1 MNKKKFRRI
10 PTFRE
15 YCKGEKKL
23 KENAQANIKVEI
35 DWWQDCID
43 IVLNELRLVS
53 GGDCLDW
60 EMLVDYCRAR
70 LLILGREVPLFVE
83 EIVLTLIRDL
93 VFQNFGSALYSSDKV
108 SDSAE
113 DAALGT
119 RILVVSQISDEI
131 LHKAKLE
138 AGIEVEPE
146 KPVEDPNTVV
156 SVSLGDGC
164 ADDDLPFEHKSPL
177 HNMNPNKN
185 RVTGFADFDKAI
197 NEAYCGL
204 QMEHFNTVVEKCLKD
219 LVPEQEN
226 GTLDYDKLLKRAK
239 KEVEGEKNDDRC
251 IYKFLRKLAK
261 EHMENEQ
268 ITVDGIDFTDITFS
282 KVEVLKAA
290 QNLFIYHII
299 EEILGRVGK

>member
-1 MNKKKFRRI
+1 MNKKKFSRI

-15 YCKGEKKL
+15 YCKGEKRL
-23 KENAQANIKVEI
+23 KENAAANIKVEI
-35 DWWQDCID
+35 GWWQDCIN
-43 IVLNELRLVS
+43 IVMGELRSVS
-53 GGDCLDW
+53 GDDCLDW

-70 LLILGREVPLFVE
+70 LQILGREVPLFVE
-83 EIVLTLIRDL
+83 EIVLSLIRDL
-93 VFQNFGSALYSSDKV
+93 VFQHYGSALYSSDKV

-138 AGIEVEPE
+138 AGIEIESE
-146 KPVEDPNTVV
+146 KPVEDPATVV

-164 ADDDLPFEHKSPL
+164 ADDDLPFENKSTL

-219 LVPEQEN
+219 LEPEQEN

>member
-1 MNKKKFRRI
+1 MNKKKFSRI

-23 KENAQANIKVEI
+23 KENAAANIKVEI
-35 DWWQDCID
+35 GWWQDCCD
-43 IVLNELRLVS
+43 IVTNELRLVS
-53 GGDCLDW
+53 GGDYLDW
-60 EMLVDYCRAR
+60 ELLVDYCRAR

-83 EIVLTLIRDL
+83 EIVLTFIRDL

-108 SDSAE
+108 SDSAK

-138 AGIEVEPE
+138 AGIEIESE

-164 ADDDLPFEHKSPL
+164 ADDDLPFENKSTL

-219 LVPEQEN
+219 LEPEQEN

-268 ITVDGIDFTDITFS
+268 ITVDGIDFTEITFS